1 MPTFISFVNW
11 TDQGIRNVKEAPHRS
26 EAATALLKKL
36 GGEVKDIYL
45 TTGDQDI
52 VLIADAPDG
61 EVMAKFALAVG
72 ALGNVRTRTVRAW
85 SESEFAKI
93 IDDLP

>member
-1 MPTFISFVNW
+1 MPTFISFINW
-11 TDQGIRNVKEAPHRS
+11 TDQGIRNVKESPHRS

-36 GGEVKDIYL
+36 GGEVKEIYL

-52 VLIADAPDG
+52 LLIADAPDG

-85 SESEFAKI
+85 NESDFARI
-93 IDDLP
+93 IADLP

>member
-1 MPTFISFVNW
+1 MPTFISFINW

-26 EAATALLKKL
+26 EAAIALLKKL
-36 GGEVKDIYL
+36 GGEVKEIYL

-52 VLIADAPDG
+52 LLIADAPDG

-72 ALGNVRTRTVRAW
+72 AMGNVRTRTVRAW
-85 SESEFAKI
+85 SEKDFAKI
-93 IDDLP
+93 VADLP